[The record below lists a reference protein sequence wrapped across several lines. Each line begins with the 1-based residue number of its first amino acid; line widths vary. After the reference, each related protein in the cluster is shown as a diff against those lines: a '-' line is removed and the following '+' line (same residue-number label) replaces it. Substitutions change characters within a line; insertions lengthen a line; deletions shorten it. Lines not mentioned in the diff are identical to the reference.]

1 MFTFVANPPNLANRG
16 VHSYVNV
23 AGSRLAG
30 TVPDLLTQG
39 RRLPFATVAGVSGE
53 CLPIYVLEGIYG
65 RMVVLDPSLHGVA
78 FGTVNLRPSVF
89 LAVETALA
97 ATAFDWTSTTI
108 AGFIRRLDMAVAQ
121 MPNVAATDESVIQ
134 TAGHP
139 NTRPVD
145 RTWCDGYKLEMLV
158 DASQRLS
165 VFANAG
171 SKSHARYEAYR
182 AAESVREYLQLG
194 GRRADLQYDV
204 DHGYVAYTST

>member
-30 TVPDLLTQG
+30 TVPD
-39 RRLPFATVAGVSGE
+39 LPFATVAGVSGE

-158 DASQRLS
+158 DASHKLS
-165 VFANAG
+165 VFANLALLTG
-171 SKSHARYEAYR
+171 SRTAHA
-182 AAESVREYLQLG
+182 SRELAPPS
-194 GRRADLQYDV
+194 ADV
-204 DHGYVAYTST
+204 